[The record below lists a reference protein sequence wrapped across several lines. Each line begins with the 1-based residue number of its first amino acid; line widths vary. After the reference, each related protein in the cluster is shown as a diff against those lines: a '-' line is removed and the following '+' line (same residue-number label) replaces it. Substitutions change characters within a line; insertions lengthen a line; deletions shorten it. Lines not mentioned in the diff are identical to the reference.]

1 MTTPEAKLNGSTEL
15 LAEALRKVFEE
26 AQESTIFLM
35 GEVEGRLESKIG
47 GLEGRLES
55 KIDGIEGKIDDLE
68 IRLDSKINGI
78 DAKVDGMREQMN
90 GMSKKIDR
98 LQAGQ

>member
-1 MTTPEAKLNGSTEL
+1 MTTPEAKLNASTEL

-35 GEVEGRLESKIG
+35 GEVEGRLDCKIG
-47 GLEGRLES
+47 
-55 KIDGIEGKIDDLE
+55 
-68 IRLDSKINGI
+68 GI
-78 DAKVDGMREQMN
+78 DAKVDGMREQMNGMREQMN

-98 LQAGQ
+98 LQAGH